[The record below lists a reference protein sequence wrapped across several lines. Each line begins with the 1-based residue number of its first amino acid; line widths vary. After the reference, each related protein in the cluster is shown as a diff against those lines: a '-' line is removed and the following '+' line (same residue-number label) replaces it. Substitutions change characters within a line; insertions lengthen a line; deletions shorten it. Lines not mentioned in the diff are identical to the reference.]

1 MMAIATNYPVRLDRR
16 GSWID
21 TKRELALIAW
31 AVLLIDVIAVGL
43 ATLANKAMG
52 GGVFFW
58 GPVLVVY
65 VTTVFVLIIGMNL
78 LFEYCHHRWVSRR
91 GRGR

>member
-1 MMAIATNYPVRLDRR
+1 MLLDRR
-16 GSWID
+16 GSWLD

-31 AVLLIDVIAVGL
+31 AVFLIDLIAIGV

-58 GPVLVVY
+58 GPLLAIY
-65 VTTVFVLIIGMNL
+65 LTTVFAIIVAVNL
-78 LFEYCHHRWVSRR
+78 AIEYAIHLWHGREARR
-91 GRGR
+91 SARK

>member
-1 MMAIATNYPVRLDRR
+1 MRLDRR

-31 AVLLIDVIAVGL
+31 AVFLIDLVAIGV
-43 ATLANKAMG
+43 ATLANKAMD

-58 GPVLVVY
+58 GPVLAIY
-65 VTTVFVLIIGMNL
+65 VTTVFAIIVAVNL
-78 LFEYCHHRWVSRR
+78 AIEYAIHLWHSREAR
-91 GRGR
+91 LSARRRSV